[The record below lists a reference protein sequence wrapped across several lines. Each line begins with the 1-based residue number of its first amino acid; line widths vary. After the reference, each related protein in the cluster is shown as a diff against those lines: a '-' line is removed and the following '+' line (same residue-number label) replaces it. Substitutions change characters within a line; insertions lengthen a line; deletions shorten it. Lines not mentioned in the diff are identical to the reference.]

1 MQNKNLKL
9 GLCGLALT
17 SFLALN
23 AHSVVHA
30 DTVQN
35 NNANAITWD
44 SDSDD
49 SQVIKEAPEQE
60 KVSQSV
66 QKQVPVQSHVQV
78 SYSQPVQNKK
88 IMVSDISSTSA
99 LQKRAEM
106 SNLRQSNAQT
116 STVNRLNADNHQ
128 VKVANVNAT
137 DPIKITNPQ
146 NNQIVVHYTNTKGQ
160 AVSGLADK
168 TIDLSSTGNGNYVP
182 SGYSLAHG
190 SGQYS
195 VNVTSREMIPDFDVY
210 WNTETNKLHMDKNQ
224 SYGSSD
230 FELKWDS
237 DGHHVKWDTDGHHA
251 PSGAIDGELLTDNDA
266 KRLALN
272 LVRNVAK
279 ATNNGYLLTGDN
291 TEGWAIDGGSLH
303 PMNYFRIEF
312 DPCREDPNRLEG
324 GTPFDRFYIEFESDN
339 WDFEPGAWIV
349 DSRYRA
355 EAGHRHDPDFDSNKN
370 DFQMAEKLKTWW
382 LNKRTQSGIANPHE
396 DAYYTPIHDSGGEG
410 YPTYS
415 LFVGGSNGK
424 QFANG
429 DTVFTDGGS
438 ATSSVGNHINVPVVQ
453 AVSVNAGSDIRK
465 VATRI
470 ISVNLP
476 DDPAVKERYK
486 DILNANNQI
495 VQTLSFTRTMTKDGL
510 TGEVLTQTPWT
521 GPSSFPSVTLPD
533 IPGYT
538 MTMS

>member
-1 MQNKNLKL
+1 MQNKNLKLKL

-23 AHSVVHA
+23 AHSTVHA

-35 NNANAITWD
+35 NNANNNAITWD

-49 SQVIKEAPEQE
+49 SQVVKEQPQQQTAL
-60 KVSQSV
+60 QSV
-66 QKQVPVQSHVQV
+66 QKQSIVQASQ
-78 SYSQPVQNKK
+78 SQPVQNKK
-88 IMVSDISSTSA
+88 IMVSDVSSTSA
-99 LQKRAEM
+99 LQKRAEI
-106 SNLRQSNAQT
+106 SIVGQSNVQT
-116 STVNRLNADNHQ
+116 STVNRLNADNKT

-190 SGQYS
+190 NGQYS

-224 SYGSSD
+224 SYKTETGGTMNLD
-230 FELKWDS
+230 FNLKWDS
-237 DGHHVKWDTDGHHA
+237 DGKYAG
-251 PSGAIDGELLTDNDA
+251 GAIDGDLLTDNDA

-272 LVRNVAK
+272 LVRNAAK
-279 ATNNGYLLTGDN
+279 ATNQGNLLTGYTTD
-291 TEGWAIDGGSLH
+291 EGSSIH
-303 PMNYFRIEF
+303 PMNYFRIDF
-312 DPCREDPNRLEG
+312 CPYRTDSGKPV
-324 GTPFDRFYIEFESDN
+324 DRFRLQFGSDN
-339 WDFEPGAWIV
+339 WDAEPYAFIA
-349 DSRYRA
+349 DNRYRA
-355 EAGHRHDPDFDSNKN
+355 GDEDSDSSVFDWNNN

-396 DAYYTPIHDSGGEG
+396 DAYYTPYVMNDSGGTG

-438 ATSSVGNHINVPVVQ
+438 ATSNVGNHITVPVVQ
-453 AVSVNAGSDIRK
+453 AVPVNDASQTRK
-465 VATRI
+465 VAERI

-476 DDPAVKERYK
+476 DDKDARKRYEG
-486 DILNANNQI
+486 ILNGNNQI
-495 VQTLSFTRTMTKDGL
+495 VQTLTFTRTMTKDDL
-510 TGEVLTQTPWT
+510 TGAILSQSAWQ
-521 GPSSFPSVTLPD
+521 GPSSFPAVTLPD

-538 MTMS
+538 MTMN